1 MVRLKPLVLAVLL
14 AAPSRLPYEASAS
27 ASSERGEGRVERDDE
42 ETASIGARVELYLRQ
57 HGTLGEPGPA
67 ARLERSRREYE
78 RRRGEKGEIATKDLA
93 AERWVSLGPTNGAG
107 RMTSLAPHPTVLGT
121 LYAGAAGGGV
131 WKTVDG
137 GASWI
142 PLTDDLPDLA
152 VGAIALA
159 PSEPERIYLGTG
171 EPVGMPGIGL
181 LTSTDG
187 GATWALPSGV
197 VANSFYRISVHPDR
211 PLEVVAATDAG
222 GLRSTDG
229 GATWTG
235 FLDGLVVTDL
245 VRTADPAV
253 LYAATGTTQVWKSE
267 DGGASWALR
276 SNGIPAGGVR
286 LSLAISPSNPARL
299 YAACEISGGSHIYR
313 TTDGGQSWTDLDSIR
328 NSPDPYLGNSGFWAN
343 TLAVLAGSPEVVVA
357 GGVAAIRSTDG
368 GATWTPLAN
377 THADVHD
384 LRVQGSTLW
393 VANDGG
399 VWSSPDGGR
408 TAVARNDGLVTRQY
422 YSVANDP
429 SDPNRVLAGAQDN
442 GTSER
447 GDAAGSHWALLTGGD
462 GFDCV
467 AGALPTKVTYTSM
480 QVGEIYRLVESSGRE
495 AEPEAITPPYDADER
510 IPFRTLI
517 VPDPSQPT
525 TMYTGSTRIWRTSDA
540 GETWSP
546 LPTAI
551 AGTSWSAETVGAIAV
566 APSQSLVL
574 MAGKGS
580 EIYRTTD
587 GGQNWTSASEGLPG
601 ALVNRIAI
609 DPADASIAYAAMATT
624 DGVSVYGTSDGAH
637 WEPLSSGLPAAPALV
652 VRIDPTDAGT
662 LYCGTGVGLFR
673 STDRGRTWS
682 SAGAGLPA
690 TSVEDVQVLDDGS
703 AIRIATFGRGVWEL
717 RMVRGGGQSGRAAPV
732 LRCPPG
738 TDGCSSAPSGPRA
751 ISPRS

>member
-1 MVRLKPLVLAVLL
+1 MRLKPVVLAVLL
-14 AAPSRLPYEASAS
+14 AAPSRLPYEAAAS

-57 HGTLGEPGPA
+57 HGTLGESGPA

-78 RRRGEKGEIATKDLA
+78 RRRGLKRDLATKDA
-93 AERWVSLGPTNGAG
+93 AADRWVSLGPTNGAG
-107 RMTSLAPHPTVLGT
+107 RMTSLAPHPTEMGT
-121 LYAGAAGGGV
+121 VYAGAAGGGV
-131 WKTVDG
+131 WKTVDD

-187 GATWALPSGV
+187 GANWVLPSEV

-229 GATWTG
+229 GVTWTA
-235 FLDGLVVTDL
+235 FLSGLVVTDL

-267 DGGASWALR
+267 DGGATWALR
-276 SNGIPAGGVR
+276 SSGIPAAGVR
-286 LSLAISPSNPARL
+286 LSLAVSPSNPARL
-299 YAACEISGGSHIYR
+299 YAACEISGGSHVYR
-313 TTDGGQSWTDLDSIR
+313 TTDGGQSWADLDSVR
-328 NSPDPYLGNSGFWAN
+328 NSPDQYLGNSGFWAN
-343 TLAVLAGSPEVVVA
+343 TLSVMPGSPEVIIA
-357 GGVAAIRSTDG
+357 GGVATMRSTDG
-368 GATWTPLAN
+368 GATWTPFAN

-384 LRVQGSTLW
+384 LQVQGSTLW

-399 VWSSPDGGR
+399 LWSSQDAGV
-408 TAVARNDGLVTRQY
+408 TAAARNDGLVTRQY

-429 SDPNRVLAGAQDN
+429 SSPDRVLAGAQDN
-442 GTSER
+442 GTSAR
-447 GDAAGSHWALLTGGD
+447 AAGSSWALLTGGD

-467 AGALPTKVTYTSM
+467 AQALPAKVTYTSM
-480 QVGEIYRLVESSGRE
+480 QVGEIYRLFESSGQG
-495 AEPEAITPPYDADER
+495 AEPEAITPPYEADEQ

-517 VPDPSQPT
+517 VPDPNQPT
-525 TMYTGSTRIWRTSDA
+525 TLYTGSTRIWRTSDA
-540 GETWSP
+540 GETWTP

-551 AGTSWSAETVGAIAV
+551 IGTSWSAEIVGTIAV

-574 MAGKGS
+574 MVGKGS

-587 GGQNWTSASEGLPG
+587 GGQSWTSASGGLPG
-601 ALVNRIAI
+601 AMVNRIAI
-609 DPADASIAYAAMATT
+609 DPVNASVAYAALATT

-637 WEPLSSGLPAAPALV
+637 WEPLSGGLPAAPALV
-652 VRIDPTDAGT
+652 VRIDPKDSST

-673 STDRGRTWS
+673 STDRGRSWS
-682 SAGAGLPA
+682 PAGAGLPA
-690 TSVEDVQVLDDGS
+690 TSVEDAQILDDGS
-703 AIRIATFGRGVWEL
+703 SVRIATFGRGVWEL
-717 RMVRGGGQSGRAAPV
+717 RLSSHGGQSGRASPV

-738 TDGCSSAPSGPRA
+738 TDGCSSAPSAPRA
-751 ISPRS
+751 LPPRS

>member
-1 MVRLKPLVLAVLL
+1 VKLKPLVLAVFL
-14 AAPSRLPYEASAS
+14 AAPSRLPYEAAAH
-27 ASSERGEGRVERDDE
+27 ASSERGERRVERDDE
-42 ETASIGARVELYLRQ
+42 ETASIAARVELYLRQ
-57 HGTLGEPGPA
+57 HGTLGESGPA
-67 ARLERSRREYE
+67 ARLERARREYE
-78 RRRGEKGEIATKDLA
+78 RRRGQQRDLA
-93 AERWVSLGPTNGAG
+93 PKDAAADRWVSLGPTNGAG

-131 WKTVDG
+131 WKSVDDG
-137 GASWI
+137 GSWI

-187 GATWALPSGV
+187 GAHWVLPSEV

-235 FLDGLVVTDL
+235 FLEGLVVTDL

-276 SNGIPAGGVR
+276 SNGIPVAGVR
-286 LSLAISPSNPARL
+286 LSLAVSPSNPARL
-299 YAACEISGGSHIYR
+299 YAACEISGGSHIFR
-313 TTDGGQSWTDLDSIR
+313 TMDGGQSWTDLDSVR
-328 NSPDPYLGNSGFWAN
+328 SSPVQYLGGSGFWAN
-343 TLAVLAGSPEVVVA
+343 TLAVVPGSPELVVA
-357 GGVAAIRSTDG
+357 GGVATIRSTDG
-368 GATWTPLAN
+368 GATWTPFAN

-384 LRVQGSTLW
+384 LRIQGSTLW

-399 VWSSPDGGR
+399 IWSSQDGGV
-408 TAVARNDGLVTRQY
+408 TAAARNDGLVTRQY

-429 SDPNRVLAGAQDN
+429 SSPNRILAGAQDN
-442 GTSER
+442 GTSAR
-447 GDAAGSHWALLTGGD
+447 ADAGGSSWAPLTGGD
-462 GFDCV
+462 GFDC
-467 AGALPTKVTYTSM
+467 AAQALPAKVTYTSM
-480 QVGEIYRLVESSGRE
+480 QVGELYRLFESSGQD

-510 IPFRTLI
+510 VPFRTLF

-551 AGTSWSAETVGAIAV
+551 VGTSWSAETVGTIAV

-574 MAGKGS
+574 MAGKGP
-580 EIYRTTD
+580 EIYRTAN
-587 GGQNWTSASEGLPG
+587 GGQSWTSASGGLPG
-601 ALVNRIAI
+601 AMVNRIAI
-609 DPADASIAYAAMATT
+609 DPANASVAYAALATT
-624 DGVSVYGTSDGAH
+624 DGLSVYGTSDGAH
-637 WEPLSSGLPAAPALV
+637 WEPLSTGLPAAPALV
-652 VRIDPTDAGT
+652 VRIDPKDSST

-673 STDRGRTWS
+673 STDRGRSWS

-690 TSVEDVQVLDDGS
+690 TSVEDAQVLDDGS

-717 RMVRGGGQSGRAAPV
+717 RLARGSQSGRAAPI

-751 ISPRS
+751 VAPRS